1 MADRV
6 TLIDVSLR
14 DGLQDEPRFVPT
26 ARKRDVLA
34 ALIAAGADEIEVT
47 SFARADKV
55 PQLRDADEFVRGL
68 TGEAA
73 YVALIFNERGFDRA
87 LAAFAHLPH
96 DRWSVLFVVSASEE
110 HNRTNNSVD
119 IEQSL
124 AFLDRIGARARE
136 HGVHLHGG
144 IACAYV
150 SAFPGETIDP
160 QRVQYLA
167 SRMVAAGCSSL
178 NVSDS
183 VGRADP
189 ATVATRIRQVREVA
203 DVPLGLHLHDAQGWA
218 LANIYAALEAGV
230 RRFEGA
236 LAGLGGCPFA
246 PDVSGNLDL
255 ERLNRFV
262 LACGYETGIDPA
274 KLASAAGVLRAALA
288 GAEPLERPALA
299 LH

>member
-1 MADRV
+1 MSDHV

-26 ARKRDVLA
+26 ARKHQVLD
-34 ALIAAGADEIEVT
+34 ALIAAGAREIEVT
-47 SFARADKV
+47 SFARPDKV
-55 PQLRDADEFVRGL
+55 PQLRDADDFVRGL
-68 TGEAA
+68 TDVAS
-73 YVALIFNERGFDRA
+73 YVAVIFNERGFDRA
-87 LAAFAHLPH
+87 LATFGHLPH
-96 DRWSVLFVVSASEE
+96 DKWSLIFVVSASAE

-124 AFLDRIGARARE
+124 AFLDHIGTRARE
-136 HGVHLHGG
+136 ENVHLHGG

-150 SAFPGETIDP
+150 STFAGETIDP
-160 QRVQYLA
+160 AVVQYLA
-167 SRMVAAGCSSL
+167 RRMVAAGCSSL

-183 VGRADP
+183 VGSADP
-189 ATVATRIRQVREVA
+189 VTVARRIRQVREAV
-203 DVPLGLHLHDAQGWA
+203 DVPLGLHLHDAKGWA

-255 ERLNRFV
+255 ERLNAFI
-262 LACGYETGIDPA
+262 LGCGYETGIDPA
-274 KLASAAGVLRAALA
+274 RLADAAGVLRAALA
-288 GAEPLERPALA
+288 DAEPLERPALA